1 MCASLDLHV
10 DYCHRV
16 YLTVWARHLASL
28 LGAAPLQRDLSTYTL
43 PSSVCC
49 YSRAGC
55 FIPEQA
61 SSALLQEQLGRELV
75 QSTMLS
81 SRMKYVTDV
90 GILQRHVSR
99 HNHRNEAEE
108 NMLSV
113 DCTRISF
120 EYEYLYLCSSVPWG

>member
-1 MCASLDLHV
+1 MS
-10 DYCHRV
+10 
-16 YLTVWARHLASL
+16 WPES
-28 LGAAPLQRDLSTYTL
+28 TL

-49 YSRAGC
+49 HSLAGW
-55 FIPEQA
+55 FIPKQA
-61 SSALLQEQLGRELV
+61 SPALIQEQLGRELV
-75 QSTMLS
+75 QPTMLC

-90 GILQRHVSR
+90 GVLQRHVSR

-120 EYEYLYLCSSVPWG
+120 EYEYLCSSVPWV

>member
-1 MCASLDLHV
+1 M
-10 DYCHRV
+10 
-16 YLTVWARHLASL
+16 
-28 LGAAPLQRDLSTYTL
+28 LG
-43 PSSVCC
+43 
-49 YSRAGC
+49 GE
-55 FIPEQA
+55 FPE
-61 SSALLQEQLGRELV
+61 LGKELV
-75 QSTMLS
+75 QPAMLS

-120 EYEYLYLCSSVPWG
+120 EYEYLCSLVPWGLGRCSLLHRCGDGAASVPLRQCVRGVFAGHRPCLGHVGGHAES